1 VKIEGFPSTG
11 AAENYYSLE
20 ALSLKFYLLESL
32 PEEC

>member
-11 AAENYYSLE
+11 AAENYFLE
-20 ALSLKFYLLESL
+20 VLSLKFYLLESL